1 VTTPILIVDDEV
13 AVSQVFADILQ
24 RYGDYKIVVE
34 TDGHQVISRLQ
45 REKYELILLDIM
57 LPGLNGLELLRQIK
71 EQFDDVPVIMVTG
84 YGSIELAVEAMQIG
98 AADFVTKPVEASVLH
113 IRVRKALD
121 HARTKRLA
129 STDGLTGLYNHR
141 VFQERLE
148 EEVERANR
156 YHRPLSLLMVD
167 VDHFKVHND
176 THGHLWGDA
185 ILTELA
191 RLLKD
196 SSRTS
201 DIVAR
206 YGGEEFVLVLPET
219 NQDQALNIA
228 NRLRETIAS
237 HRFLDTHP
245 AKSLTVSIGVAM
257 HQPAG
262 CKQTLIAAADG
273 ALYTAKRTG
282 RNRVCAA

>member
-1 VTTPILIVDDEV
+1 MSTPILIVDDEV

-34 TDGHQVISRLQ
+34 TDGHQVIPRLQ
-45 REKYELILLDIM
+45 HEKYELILLDIV

-71 EQFDDVPVIMVTG
+71 EYFDDVPVIMVTG

-98 AADFVTKPVEASVLH
+98 AVDFVTKPVEASVLH

-121 HARTKRLA
+121 LARTKRLA
-129 STDGLTGLYNHR
+129 STDGLTGLCNHR

-196 SSRTS
+196 SSRAS

-206 YGGEEFVLVLPET
+206 YGGEEFALVLPET
-219 NQDQALNIA
+219 SQDQALHIA
-228 NRLRETIAS
+228 NRLRETIAA

-245 AKSLTVSIGVAM
+245 VASLTVSIGVAM
-257 HQPAG
+257 HHPAS
-262 CKQTLIAAADG
+262 CAQALIAAADG
-273 ALYTAKRTG
+273 ALYTAKRAG
-282 RNRVCAA
+282 RNQVCTA

>member
-1 VTTPILIVDDEV
+1 MTTPILIVDDDV
-13 AVSQVFADILQ
+13 AVSGVFADILQ

-34 TDGHQVISRLQ
+34 TDGRQVIPRLQ
-45 REKYELILLDIM
+45 HEKYELILLDIM
-57 LPGLNGLELLRQIK
+57 LPGLNGLELLRQVK
-71 EQFDDVPVIMVTG
+71 THFDDVPVIMVTG

-113 IRVRKALD
+113 IRVLKALD

-129 STDGLTGLYNHR
+129 SIDGLTGLYNHR

-156 YHRPLSLLMVD
+156 YHRPLSLLMLD

-185 ILTELA
+185 ILAELA

-201 DIVAR
+201 DIAAR
-206 YGGEEFVLVLPET
+206 YGGEEFALILPET
-219 NQDQALNIA
+219 TQDQALHIA
-228 NRLRETIAS
+228 NRLRETIAA

-245 AKSLTVSIGVAM
+245 AESLTVSIGVAM
-257 HQPAG
+257 HQPANG
-262 CKQTLIAAADG
+262 KQTLIAAADR
-273 ALYTAKRTG
+273 ALYTAKRAG
-282 RNRVCAA
+282 RNRVCTA